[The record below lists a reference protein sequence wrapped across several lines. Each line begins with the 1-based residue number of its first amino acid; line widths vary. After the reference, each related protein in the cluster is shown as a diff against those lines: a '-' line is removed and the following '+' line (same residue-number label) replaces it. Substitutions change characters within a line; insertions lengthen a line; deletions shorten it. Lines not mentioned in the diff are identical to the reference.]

1 MRNWIGL
8 ALFLAGSLLIWA
20 GWLRKQRVLAAR
32 AALAARGI
40 FPAPPALT
48 SMATYGEI
56 LRPMILWFMAYVG
69 LKTAFLF
76 WVMEGTRWF
85 SWLDLGGLLFLFAG
99 YGTWMS
105 FRVTYRFSDLE
116 AAEKA
121 ARAGPGVE
129 EGAREAGRPN
139 ERLDERLDGASAPR
153 VRPAVTVPNP
163 RTVPRGV
170 PTRRAFEPQRTAVPA
185 GSTGSAG
192 RVASRAGR
200 AV

>member
-1 MRNWIGL
+1 MRNWIGP

-32 AALAARGI
+32 TALAARGI
-40 FPAPPALT
+40 FPEPPALT

-76 WVMEGTRWF
+76 WVMAGTRWF

-105 FRVTYRFSDLE
+105 LRVTYRFSDLE

-121 ARAGPGVE
+121 ARAGQ
-129 EGAREAGRPN
+129 EAQAPAEPETEPVG
-139 ERLDERLDGASAPR
+139 ERAGEASVQPR
-153 VRPAVTVPNP
+153 RPAAAVPNP
-163 RTVPRGV
+163 RAVPRGV
-170 PTRRAFEPQRTAVPA
+170 PARRSFEPPRTAVSA